1 MRFPG
6 FTDEWE
12 RLPISYLSDI
22 LCGYAFDGNS
32 IVEYET
38 PNKLLRGVNITE
50 GIIRHSTDVDR
61 FISGEISPK
70 LDKYIL
76 QSGDL
81 VLGMDGSKVGRNSAI
96 ISEDDLGSY
105 LVQRVCR
112 L

>member
-1 MRFPG
+1 M
-6 FTDEWE
+6 
-12 RLPISYLSDI
+12 
-22 LCGYAFDGNS
+22 
-32 IVEYET
+32 EYET